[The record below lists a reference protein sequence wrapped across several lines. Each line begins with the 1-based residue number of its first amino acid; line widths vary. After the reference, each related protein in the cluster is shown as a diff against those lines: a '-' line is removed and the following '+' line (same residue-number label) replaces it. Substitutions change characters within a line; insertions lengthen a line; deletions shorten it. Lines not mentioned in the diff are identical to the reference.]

1 MINKDYILSL
11 YKQKLEEICDKDDLK
26 SIRRDLPDEAA
37 VDIFMEEED
46 IDTNLSENELEDKI
60 NPYILSVL
68 EARFFTDW

>member
-1 MINKDYILSL
+1 MADRDYILSL

-46 IDTNLSENELEDKI
+46 IDTNLSKNELEAKI
-60 NPYILSVL
+60 NKYIFDMA
-68 EARFFTDW
+68 EARFSTDF